1 MPSISGQTLL
11 VIGGSSGMGFAV
23 AKLALAEGV
32 RVAIASSN
40 AEKVDNAVVRLKQSS
55 DSDNAKNVLGF
66 TVDLSHR
73 DVEEQLEKLFTDV
86 KAGLGDELLDHL
98 VFTAGDAIVYRATK
112 DIDLDFIQQ
121 NGMVRFVAP
130 LLIGKLAPRF
140 FKSHWST
147 SITFTS
153 GKVAEKPLPEYTVL
167 AGYAAGNAG
176 VTRNLALDLAP
187 IRVNQVNPG
196 SVLTELWG
204 PNGADRVQEM
214 AKNTLLGKV
223 GTPEDTAEAYIYLM
237 KDTTANGT
245 VINNSGGELLR

>member
-1 MPSISGQTLL
+1 MPSIAGHTLL
-11 VIGGSSGMGFAV
+11 VIGGSSGIGFCV
-23 AKLALAEGV
+23 AKLALAEGA

-40 AEKVDNAVVRLKQSS
+40 AERVTHAVERLYQSS
-55 DSDNAKNVLGF
+55 DSENAKNVLGF
-66 TVDLSHR
+66 TVDLKQH
-73 DVEEQLEKLFTDV
+73 DIEQQLGKLFTDV
-86 KAGLGDELLDHL
+86 KAGFGDELLDHL
-98 VFTAGDAIVYRATK
+98 VFTAGDAIGYRATK

-121 NGMVRFVAP
+121 SGMVRFVAP
-130 LLIGKLAPRF
+130 LLIGKLAPQF
-140 FKSHWST
+140 FKCQWST

-153 GKVAEKPLPEYTVL
+153 GRVAERPLPQYTVI
-167 AGYAAGNAG
+167 AAYAAGTGG

-204 PNGADRVQEM
+204 PNGAERAQEVS
-214 AKNTLLGKV
+214 KKTLLGKV

-245 VINNSGGELLR
+245 IINNSGGELLR